1 VGKSCSNKGEHMP
14 NADLY
19 YMSAIELT
27 RAIRTK
33 EISPVEVINAVLA
46 RIEQLN
52 PKLNAFCQVSAD
64 AARQAAQIAEQAVM
78 RGETLGPLHGVP
90 VSIKDLVITKGVRT
104 MRGSKLYE
112 HDVPNEDAPVVE
124 RLKAAGAIIL
134 GKTTTP
140 EFGFKGVTDSRV
152 TGISRNPWN
161 LDRTPGGSSG
171 GAGAAVATGMGPLAI
186 GTDGGGSIRIPSS
199 FCGIY
204 GLKPHVGRVPVYPAS
219 ATGDLSHVGPMTR
232 TVRDAAL
239 MLNVIAGADE
249 RDRFSLPTSHPDY
262 LKAVEGDIHGLRV
275 AWSSDLGFAMVDPQV
290 RQITAEGVG
299 GFAELGCHVEEVNPG
314 FDNPEEL
321 FRHFFY
327 VNLGAMLQDYPG
339 YESQIDPQL
348 LVNVEEVKGLTAQ
361 DYARSLLRRNT
372 IFDKIRRLFMT
383 YDLLL
388 CPTVAVPPFEV
399 GLEGPTQ
406 IAGRPVN
413 RQAWIVLTPL
423 FNLTGQPAATVPC
436 GFTSDGLPIGLQVV
450 GRRFDEATVLCAS
463 AAFEAARPWAQKQPP
478 VV

>member
-1 VGKSCSNKGEHMP
+1 MSDTDLCFMP
-14 NADLY
+14 
-19 YMSAIELT
+19 AIELAA
-27 RAIRTK
+27 AIRTK
-33 EISPVEVINAVLA
+33 KVSPVEVVNAVLA
-46 RIEQLN
+46 RIDRLN
-52 PKLNAFCQVSAD
+52 PTLNAFCLVTAD
-64 AARQAAQIAEQAVM
+64 TARQAAQAAEQAVM
-78 RGETLGPLHGVP
+78 RGETLGALHGVP

-112 HDVPNEDAPVVE
+112 HDVPTEDAPVVE

-140 EFGFKGVTDSRV
+140 EFGFKGVTDSPV
-152 TGISRNPWN
+152 TGISRNPWH
-161 LDRTPGGSSG
+161 LERTPGGSSG
-171 GAGAAVATGMGPLAI
+171 GAGAAVATGMGPLAV

-239 MLNVIAGADE
+239 MLNTVAGADE

-262 LKAVEGDIHGLRV
+262 LQAVEGDLRGMRV
-275 AWSSDLGFAMVDPQV
+275 SWSPDLGFAIVDPQV
-290 RQITAEGVG
+290 RQITAEAVKA
-299 GFAELGCHVEEVNPG
+299 FAELGCHVEEMNPG

-321 FRHFFY
+321 FQHFFY
-327 VNLGAMLQDYPG
+327 VNIGAMLQDYPG
-339 YESQIDPQL
+339 YEGQIDPQL
-348 LVNVEEVKGLTAQ
+348 LANIKEVGGLSGAG
-361 DYARSLLRRNT
+361 YAGSILRRGV
-372 IFDKIRRLFMT
+372 IFDKIRRLFAT

-388 CPTVAVPPFEV
+388 CPTVAVPPFGL

-406 IAGRPVN
+406 IAGRTVN
-413 RQAWIVLTPL
+413 RRAWLALTPL

-436 GFTSDGLPIGLQVV
+436 GSTRDGLPIGLQIV
-450 GRRFDEATVLCAS
+450 GRRFDEATVLRAS
-463 AAFEAARPWAQKQPP
+463 AAFEAIRPWAQKRPP
-478 VV
+478 VG

>member
-1 VGKSCSNKGEHMP
+1 MND
-14 NADLY
+14 ADLCY
-19 YMSAIELT
+19 TPATELT
-27 RAIRTK
+27 AAIRSK
-33 EISPVEVINAVLA
+33 KVSPVEVVNAVLA

-52 PKLNAFCQVSAD
+52 PKLNAFCLVTAD
-64 AARQAAQIAEQAVM
+64 SARQAAQAAEQAIM

-112 HDVPNEDAPVVE
+112 HDVPAEDAPVVE

-140 EFGFKGVTDSRV
+140 EFGFKGVTDSPV

-161 LDRTPGGSSG
+161 PERTPGGSSG

-219 ATGDLSHVGPMTR
+219 ATGDLSHAGPMTR

-239 MLNVIAGADE
+239 MLNAIAGRDD

-262 LKAVEGDIHGLRV
+262 LQAVEGDIRGLRV
-275 AWSSDLGFAMVDPQV
+275 AWSPDLGYAVVDPQV
-290 RQITAEGVG
+290 RQITAEAAKAFV
-299 GFAELGCHVEEVNPG
+299 ELGCTVEETNPG
-314 FDNPEEL
+314 FENPGE
-321 FRHFFY
+321 FFARFFY
-327 VNLGAMLQDYPG
+327 VNIGAMLQDYPG
-339 YESQIDPQL
+339 YEGKIDPQL
-348 LVNVEEVKGLTAQ
+348 LVHVEEMKGLSAQ
-361 DYARSLLRRNT
+361 EYVRSILRRGAYC
-372 IFDKIRRLFMT
+372 DKVQRFFGT

-388 CPTVAVPPFEV
+388 CPTVAVPPFQV
-399 GLEGPTQ
+399 GIEGPRE
-406 IAGRPVN
+406 IAGRPVSTG
-413 RQAWIVLTPL
+413 AWIALTPP

-436 GFTSDGLPIGLQVV
+436 GFTPDGLPIGLQIV
-450 GRRFDEATVLCAS
+450 GRRFDEATVLRAS
-463 AAFEAARPWAQKQPP
+463 AAFEAARPWAHKRPP
-478 VV
+478 LG

>member
-1 VGKSCSNKGEHMP
+1 MP
-14 NADLY
+14 GTDLCFLT
-19 YMSAIELT
+19 AIELAT
-27 RAIRTK
+27 TIRAK
-33 EISPVEVINAVLA
+33 QVSPVEVVNAVLSQID
-46 RIEQLN
+46 RLN
-52 PKLNAFCQVSAD
+52 PKLNAFCQVTAD
-64 AARQAAQIAEQAVM
+64 DARHAAQVAEQAVM
-78 RGETLGPLHGVP
+78 HGEPLGPLHGVP

-112 HDVPNEDAPVVE
+112 HDVPSEDAPVVE

-219 ATGDLSHVGPMTR
+219 VTGDISHAGPMTR

-239 MLNVIAGADE
+239 MLNVIAGADD
-249 RDRFSLPTSHPDY
+249 RDRLSLPTSHPDY
-262 LKAVEGDIHGLRV
+262 LQAIEGDIRGLRV
-275 AWSSDLGFAMVDPQV
+275 AWSPDLGFATVDPQV
-290 RQITAEGVG
+290 RQMTAEGVKA
-299 GFAELGCHVEEVNPG
+299 FIELGCHVEEVNPG
-314 FDNPEEL
+314 FDDPAEL
-321 FRHFFY
+321 FQHFFY
-327 VNLGAMLQDYPG
+327 VNIGAMLQDYPG

-348 LVNVEEVKGLTAQ
+348 LANVEEVTGLPAQ
-361 DYARSLLRRNT
+361 SYVRTMLRRNA
-372 IFDKIRRLFMT
+372 IFDKIRRVFST

-388 CPTVAVPPFEV
+388 CPTVAVPPFDV
-399 GLEGPTQ
+399 GMEGPTQ
-406 IAGRPVN
+406 IGGQPVD
-413 RQAWIVLTPL
+413 RRAWIVLTPL

-436 GFTSDGLPIGLQVV
+436 GFTSDGLPIGLQIV
-450 GRRFDEATVLCAS
+450 GRRFDEATVLRAS
-463 AAFEAARPWAQKQPP
+463 AAFEAARPWAQKRPSI
-478 VV
+478 V